1 MARIPEQE
9 VERLK
14 REVSKQKIFGE
25 KNQRSYRPKLKAQ
38 KTDNRSKPKSIE
50 FQPFRSVPDEDFT
63 NWKFQFRLAI
73 SKKHQPKW
81 TEPITTLMGNLKKCS
96 YHRSYTLWKKDL
108 NGLNFNSQSLRE
120 WICQDGE
127 KKVVY
132 WCMPLFLPFIF
143 FLSLVFL
150 CVFFFSILSFLST
163 FPLVPFTVHT
173 TPFLYHL
180 PLWNLP
186 FLPFNCFWLLM
197 GILPRLPTSLPAT

>member
-1 MARIPEQE
+1 
-9 VERLK
+9 
-14 REVSKQKIFGE
+14 
-25 KNQRSYRPKLKAQ
+25 
-38 KTDNRSKPKSIE
+38 
-50 FQPFRSVPDEDFT
+50 
-63 NWKFQFRLAI
+63 
-73 SKKHQPKW
+73 
-81 TEPITTLMGNLKKCS
+81 MGNLKKCS

-108 NGLNFNSQSLRE
+108 NGLNFNSQSLRK

-197 GILPRLPTSLPAT
+197 GILPRLPTSLLATYPLTLIKVSCATLHSQTKLLACFLPLSIFTSPIWIKIKLPHHIPLWHASSGLSPYLPLLGEMSSQ